1 VLRLISPFD
10 TDEAVVAPVT
20 VSIALSKSDTVSP
33 TPILVPELVDP
44 ATKVKVVPLTTKVLP
59 VVIAVLSE
67 FVLAAPERVVAPVM
81 LAGAVR
87 LF

>member
-1 VLRLISPFD
+1 
-10 TDEAVVAPVT
+10 
-20 VSIALSKSDTVSP
+20 
-33 TPILVPELVDP
+33 
-44 ATKVKVVPLTTKVLP
+44 
-59 VVIAVLSE
+59 VIAVLSE